1 VADRASYTEPQAAP
15 VGITLVAVNGQVVV
29 ERGEVVQQ
37 HAGQLLRRRV

>member
-1 VADRASYTEPQAAP
+1 

-29 ERGEVVQQ
+29 EHGEVVQQ